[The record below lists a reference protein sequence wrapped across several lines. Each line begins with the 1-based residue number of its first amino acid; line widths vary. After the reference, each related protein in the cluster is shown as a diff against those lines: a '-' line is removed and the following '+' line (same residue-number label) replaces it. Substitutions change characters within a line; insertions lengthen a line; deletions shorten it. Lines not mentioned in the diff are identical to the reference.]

1 MLVDGFLVLYDMSI
15 NDAKLAERQAQLV
28 GGLLAALAGAKRRT
42 PFALVTTKNDLL
54 YQMPRYTTSTPGA
67 TSNAGSAAASG
78 SAPTLVP
85 TAAFQR
91 LEAIFSAKELRQYAS
106 SILRCAPPPALRLFT
121 GCCEV
126 EATLLAHLRPICI
139 LITSCT
145 CVGCVHCTSIVMVGD
160 RRFLSSRWR

>member
-67 TSNAGSAAASG
+67 TSGASSAAASA

-85 TAAFQR
+85 TAAFQK
-91 LEAIFSAKELRQYAS
+91 LEAIFSAKELKQYAA
-106 SILRCAPPPALRLFT
+106 SILRCASCAPAVYLRL
-121 GCCEV
+121 
-126 EATLLAHLRPICI
+126 RP
-139 LITSCT
+139 LDSDT
-145 CVGCVHCTSIVMVGD
+145 CA
-160 RRFLSSRWR
+160 RFAY

>member
-67 TSNAGSAAASG
+67 TSG

-85 TAAFQR
+85 TAAFQK
-91 LEAIFSAKELRQYAS
+91 LEAIFGTKELKQYAS
-106 SILRCAPPPALRLFT
+106 SILRCASCSPAAYLRL
-121 GCCEV
+121 
-126 EATLLAHLRPICI
+126 RP
-139 LITSCT
+139 LHSDT
-145 CVGCVHCTSIVMVGD
+145 CA
-160 RRFLSSRWR
+160 RFAY